1 LIEVNAAAAI
11 RVGNMGT
18 ETLGGVDMGNER
30 MAETFTASGK
40 GVLAIGLLVG
50 AAGTAEAQSIEFGQM
65 LFQQNCAAC
74 HGTEGAGD
82 GPVAVYI
89 EPKPADLR
97 KLAES
102 NDGAYPFGRV
112 WDSISKGSLSAH
124 GTSMMP
130 VWGDLFMAEALP
142 KEVHP
147 GVSAQAIVEARMMA
161 LTYYI
166 QSIQE

>member
-1 LIEVNAAAAI
+1 
-11 RVGNMGT
+11 MGSGQS
-18 ETLGGVDMGNER
+18 TLGI
-30 MAETFTASGK
+30 SGRTLFAL
-40 GVLAIGLLVG
+40 GFLVSV
-50 AAGTAEAQSIEFGQM
+50 AGMAEAQSVEFGEM

-74 HGTEGAGD
+74 HGAEGAGD

-102 NDGAYPFGRV
+102 NGGTYPFGRV
-112 WDSISKGSLSAH
+112 WDSIASGSLSAH

-130 VWGDLFMAEALP
+130 VWGDLFMQEALP

-166 QSIQE
+166 QTIQE